1 MPHEAEKA
9 MHNTLNTHHTST
21 GTRASGVSPSEPVSQ
36 ARRKPSEEC
45 TATAITR
52 HRRLRAGSA
61 WDWSGL
67 GLTWGLARGT
77 DWPDPLFASPTP
89 SSYSSSSPRRP
100 PGEHQVAVGLTN
112 AIILPFNASWC
123 NARMEL
129 TRLMLIMLERVHSIA
144 GV

>member
-45 TATAITR
+45 TATAVTR
-52 HRRLRAGSA
+52 HRRLRAGTA

-67 GLTWGLARGT
+67 RLGDLGEELTGLTRSL
-77 DWPDPLFASPTP
+77 PLLLRPPTP
-89 SSYSSSSPRRP
+89 PPRLAGRQGSTRSP
-100 PGEHQVAVGLTN
+100 
-112 AIILPFNASWC
+112 
-123 NARMEL
+123 
-129 TRLMLIMLERVHSIA
+129 
-144 GV
+144 